1 MKPFHYQYA
10 RHLSKKANREVGK
23 MIHLCQSMVNEAN
36 LLNSENIG
44 AARALTSGLKSVFE
58 QNKSESRKIENAKK
72 AHAMSREALKAKAAD
87 TTDCG
92 EKIGGESST
101 DSPAQADSDDDGDGD
116 GDGDPD
122 PERRRPGRPRNTRN
136 STFPAAAEN
145 FDRLP
150 DSACIDIATLK
161 AITGKSRATLY
172 RWIDRGILPKP
183 RKLGL
188 THNVWAAGDIRRAL
202 SA

>member
-1 MKPFHYQYA
+1 MSKYTFPELHESGFSGRDSRMAFVRRMVTLHEFKTAKLCRQA
-10 RHLSKKANREVGK
+10 ELS
-23 MIHLCQSMVNEAN
+23 IINE
-36 LLNSENIG
+36 S
-44 AARALTSGLKSVFE
+44 T
-58 QNKSESRKIENAKK
+58 
-72 AHAMSREALKAKAAD
+72 D
-87 TTDCG
+87 PDCG
-92 EKIGGESST
+92 ENVGTSSNP
-101 DSPAQADSDDDGDGD
+101 SAAPEVAASDDDDG

-136 STFPAAAEN
+136 NAFPAAAEN

-172 RWIDRGILPKP
+172 RWIDKGILPKP

>member
-1 MKPFHYQYA
+1 MKPFHLQYA
-10 RHLSKKANREVGK
+10 RHMSRRANRGIDELVV
-23 MIHLCQSMVNEAN
+23 HLQSMVNEAN

-44 AARALTSGLKSVFE
+44 AARAMTDGLAPILEKNRREVA
-58 QNKSESRKIENAKK
+58 KIKAVEKAKRLSK
-72 AHAMSREALKAKAAD
+72 EALKAKTASLCASTQD
-87 TTDCG
+87 VS
-92 EKIGGESST
+92 ESST
-101 DSPAQADSDDDGDGD
+101 DSPAQADSDDGDGD
-116 GDGDPD
+116 GDGEDPD
-122 PERRRPGRPRNTRN
+122 SERRRPGRPRNTRN